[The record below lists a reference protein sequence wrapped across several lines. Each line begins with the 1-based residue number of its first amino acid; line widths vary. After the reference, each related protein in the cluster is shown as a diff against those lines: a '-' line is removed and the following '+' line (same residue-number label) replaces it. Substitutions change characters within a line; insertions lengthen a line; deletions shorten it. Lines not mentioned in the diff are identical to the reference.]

1 MSPAIVELLRT
12 DVPFHIKYFRILDFI
27 IWAFFDTSF
36 GSDTDVYIPG
46 KLISAGCMFIG
57 LAYNMYI
64 LVQILS
70 IMNIIHASR
79 TKYYEVMDQLN
90 AYMKKKQFTLDL
102 QQRLRFF
109 YKKKFRKS
117 YFKEDEILDILSGEW
132 TNRLWHFSRLCS
144 VCVFK

>member
-1 MSPAIVELLRT
+1 MSPAIVELLKT
-12 DVPFHIKYFRILDFI
+12 DVPFQTKYFRILDFI

-46 KLISAGCMFIG
+46 KLISAGCMFVG
-57 LAYNMYI
+57 LAYNIYI

-90 AYMKKKQFTLDL
+90 AYMKKKQFPLDL
-102 QQRLRFF
+102 QQRLKFF

-132 TNRLWHFSRLCS
+132 NNRLWHFSR
-144 VCVFK
+144 